1 MTKAA
6 DRKNAHLDLARGEDA
21 QTAHGNGFDR
31 VVLSHN
37 ALPECDLDKI
47 DLTCRF
53 LGRRLAM
60 PLMIGAMTG
69 GTDRADAINT
79 ALAIAAQKH
88 GVALAVGSQR
98 ASIESQ
104 RDQHVIRKNAPDV
117 PIIANLGGVQLARLD
132 GLNMAQDAVDMLGAD
147 AIAIHLN
154 PLQEAAQPEGDR
166 DWHGVEDAIARL
178 VQTIACPVIIKE
190 VGAGIT
196 SDVAMR
202 LDALG
207 VRYID
212 VAGLGGT
219 NWTRIET
226 LRHQNGDNPL
236 MTPFLDWGISTCDAL
251 IDLKNVQ
258 NQSGQQSRLNARL
271 IASGGIRHGL
281 DAAKGI
287 WLGADMIA
295 AAGHFL
301 RAVENDSG
309 DITPDA
315 IDQALQLWREQM
327 QLALFLTGS
336 RDLQSFKNAK
346 GLIKP

>member
-1 MTKAA
+1 MTKAS
-6 DRKNAHLDLARGEDA
+6 DRKNAHLDLARGVEA

-31 VVLSHN
+31 VALSHN
-37 ALPECDLDKI
+37 ALPECDLDAI
-47 DLTCRF
+47 DLDCRF
-53 LGRRLAM
+53 LGYRLSM

-69 GTDRADAINT
+69 GTDRADAINL
-79 ALAIAAQKH
+79 ALAKAAQKA
-88 GVALAVGSQR
+88 GIALAVGSQR
-98 ASIESQ
+98 ASIENQ
-104 RDQHVIRKNAPDV
+104 RDQHVLRKHAPDI
-117 PIIANLGGVQLARLD
+117 PIIANLGGVQLARPD
-132 GLNMAQDAVDMLGAD
+132 GLKMAQDAVTRLEAD
-147 AIAIHLN
+147 AITIHLN

-166 DWHGVEDAIARL
+166 NWHGVEDAIGQL
-178 VQTIACPVIIKE
+178 VQSQTCPVIIKE

-196 SDVAMR
+196 KDVAIR

-251 IDLKNVQ
+251 ISLKSDLP
-258 NQSGQQSRLNARL
+258 QSRLNARL

-301 RAVENDSG
+301 RAVEDDHG
-309 DITPDA
+309 QITPDHL
-315 IDQALQLWREQM
+315 DQSIVLWRQQM

-336 RDLQSFKNAK
+336 RDIQSFRAAK
-346 GLIKP
+346 GSVNGTVQS

>member
-6 DRKNAHLDLARGEDA
+6 DRKNAHLDLARGVDA

-37 ALPECDLDKI
+37 ALPECDLDAI

-53 LGRRLAM
+53 LGKRLTM

-69 GTDRADAINT
+69 GTDRADAINL
-79 ALAIAAQKH
+79 ALAKAAQKA
-88 GVALAVGSQR
+88 GIALAVGSQR
-98 ASIESQ
+98 ASIENQ
-104 RDQHVIRKNAPDV
+104 RNQHQLRKIAPDI
-117 PIIANLGGVQLARLD
+117 PIIANLGGVQLARPD
-132 GLNMAQDAVDMLGAD
+132 GLKMAQDAVAMLEAD

-166 DWHGVEDAIARL
+166 NWHGVEDAIGQL
-178 VQTIACPVIIKE
+178 VQSQTCPVIIKE

-196 SDVAMR
+196 KDVAMR

-236 MTPFLDWGISTCDAL
+236 MTPFLDWGISTFDAL
-251 IDLKNVQ
+251 IDL
-258 NQSGQQSRLNARL
+258 QSDRPESRLNARL

-281 DAAKGI
+281 DAAKGL

-301 RAVENDSG
+301 RAVEDG
-309 DITPDA
+309 DGQISPDHL
-315 IDQALQLWREQM
+315 DQSIELWRQQM

-336 RDLQSFKNAK
+336 KDIQSFRAAD
-346 GLIKP
+346 GHIRD